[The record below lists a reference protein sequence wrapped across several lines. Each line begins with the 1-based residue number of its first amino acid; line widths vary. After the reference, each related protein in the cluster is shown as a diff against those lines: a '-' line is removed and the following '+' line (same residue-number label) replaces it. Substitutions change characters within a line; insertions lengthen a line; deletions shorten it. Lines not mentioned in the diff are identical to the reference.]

1 MIIGAGGV
9 GRVVAHKCAEVR
21 DIFGEIVIASKTL
34 EKCQNINNE
43 IGGVAKTE
51 QVDANDS
58 KQVVALLKKHKS
70 DIVINVALPYQVF
83 SIMNACL
90 EANVHYLD
98 TSNDETVETIKYSYK
113 EQWEYKDRFEKK
125 GLTAILGS
133 GFDPGVTGVFCSHA
147 LKHHFDSI
155 EYIDIFDCNGGDHG
169 MPFATNFNAE
179 VNIREISQPGFYWEK
194 DQWIKTKSMEIHFP
208 WDYPEIGV
216 RESYLLYH
224 EELESL
230 AKNLGSQGLK
240 RIRFFM
246 TFSEEYLTH
255 LRVLQNV
262 GMTDIVPVEYKGT
275 KVVPLDFLKQLLPD
289 PASLAKNY
297 KGNTCIGNVIE
308 GIKDGKRKKLYI
320 YNICSH
326 EESYK
331 TTNSQAVS
339 FTAGVPAM
347 IGAMLVLRGDW
358 KKPGVYNVEDLN
370 PDPYMDALNTYGLAW
385 TEKWL

>member
-43 IGGVAKTE
+43 IGGIAKTE

-308 GIKDGKRKKLYI
+308 EIKDGKRKKLYI